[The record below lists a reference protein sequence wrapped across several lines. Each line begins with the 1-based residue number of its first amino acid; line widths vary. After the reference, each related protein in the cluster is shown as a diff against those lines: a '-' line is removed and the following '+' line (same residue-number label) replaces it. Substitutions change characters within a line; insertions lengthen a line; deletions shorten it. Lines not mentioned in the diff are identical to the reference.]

1 MEVEKSDAQVLVLAM
16 IELSFDLFLNSIRM
30 LCNSNF
36 FWLFYSYDSGGSSWW
51 TRGGFLFCSFDF
63 EPGRW
68 HRILATLPGQ
78 IEFLEF
84 IDQFQFYITTFRH
97 FYMFHIKI
105 LDRDKRFIDI
115 AIQAV
120 TT

>member
-1 MEVEKSDAQVLVLAM
+1 MIFLIIKST
-16 IELSFDLFLNSIRM
+16 
-30 LCNSNF
+30 
-36 FWLFYSYDSGGSSWW
+36 YYSGGSSGW

-63 EPGRW
+63 EPRRW

-78 IEFLEF
+78 IEFLEL
-84 IDQFQFYITTFRH
+84 IDQLQFYITSFRH

-120 TT
+120 AHKVNTKGKVAIF